1 MSMQSAISTV
11 AKGLLRGKVAL
22 ITGASRGLGKA
33 IAVQYAREG
42 AKLSIC
48 AREPNALD
56 VTKTELQALGVEV
69 LSITA
74 DVSERRDVERLVA
87 TTLLRYNQ
95 IDILVNNASFLGPSP
110 MPLLIDMPRD
120 EFELVLKTNVLGP
133 FMLAKAVLPGMIER
147 GQGSIISV
155 ISDAG
160 VEAYENWGAY
170 GASKAAL
177 LQMTRIW
184 AAELKGTGVRV
195 NAVDPG
201 EMNTQMHALAMPEE
215 DPSQYPNPEEVV
227 DVFIYLAS
235 NRSRRVSGRKLMAQD
250 FAELKN

>member
-1 MSMQSAISTV
+1 MLALRTTTPR
-11 AKGLLRGKVAL
+11 KGVLEGKVAL
-22 ITGASRGLGKA
+22 ITGASRGLGRA
-33 IAVQYAREG
+33 LALSYASEG

-48 AREPNALD
+48 AREPTTLNA
-56 VTKTELQALGVEV
+56 VRKEVENLGGEV
-69 LSITA
+69 LSINA

-87 TTLLRYNQ
+87 ETLLRYDH
-95 IDILVNNASFLGPSP
+95 IDVLVNNASFLGPSP
-110 MPLLIDMPRD
+110 MPLLIDTPTD
-120 EFELVLKTNVLGP
+120 EYELVLRTNVLGP
-133 FMLAKAVLPGMIER
+133 FMLAKAVLPSMIEQR
-147 GQGSIISV
+147 NGSIINV

-160 VEAYENWGAY
+160 IEAYENWGAY

-215 DPSQYPNPEEVV
+215 DPSKYPKPEDVVEV
-227 DVFIYLAS
+227 FLYLAS
-235 NRSRRVSGRKLMAQD
+235 NRSRRLNGRKLTATE
-250 FAELKN
+250 FEEKWR